1 MILKQYLLTPGP
13 TPVPERVMLAMAR
26 PIVHHRQPAFTAIFN
41 EAAEGLKWIFQTQ
54 QPVLML
60 AGSGTLA
67 MEAAIVN
74 TMRRGEKAL
83 VVVGGKFGERWRNIC
98 KAYGIETVNLDVEW
112 GQAIDPQRVKDALD
126 RDDKITAVFSQ
137 ANESSTG
144 VRHPVDELARITAAR
159 GNVINIVDAVSA
171 LGAFD
176 LPMDRAG
183 FDVVVTGSQKALM
196 LPPGQA
202 YIALSE
208 KAWARTQREASAD
221 DLPRFYADLRREKKA
236 QAGGETAYT
245 PAVTLTVGLVEAL
258 RMLKEEGLSNVF
270 ARHLRLAEATR
281 ASVQALG
288 CELYA
293 PTAPS
298 PTVTSV
304 WGPKLA
310 DGSRLDTGKLVKQL
324 RDRYGVAITG
334 GQDAVKGK
342 IFRVAHLGYFGPFD
356 ILTSVT
362 ATEMALADLGVP
374 ITRGAGTAAAEA
386 ILAEGTK

>member
-1 MILKQYLLTPGP
+1 MLKQYLLTPGP

-26 PIVHHRQPAFTAIFN
+26 PIVHHRMPAFTAIFN
-41 EAAEGLKWIFQTQ
+41 EAAEGLKWIFQTK
-54 QPVLML
+54 QPVLQL
-60 AGSGTLA
+60 AGSGTLG

-74 TMRRGEKAL
+74 TMKRGDKAL
-83 VVVGGKFGERWRNIC
+83 CVVGGKFGERWRNIC
-98 KAYGIETVNLDVEW
+98 KAFGIETVNLDVEW
-112 GQAIDPQRVKDALD
+112 GQAIDPARVKQALD
-126 RDDKITAVFSQ
+126 ADDKITAVFSQ

-144 VRHPVDELARITAAR
+144 VRHPVEELAKITAGR
-159 GNVINIVDAVSA
+159 ERIINVVDAVSA

-176 LPMDRAG
+176 LPMDKAG

-208 KAWARTQREASAD
+208 KAWARAESAD
-221 DLPRFYADLRREKKA
+221 LPKFYADLKREKKA

-245 PAVTLTVGLVEAL
+245 PAVTLTIGLVEAL
-258 RMLKEEGLSNVF
+258 RMLKEEGLENIF
-270 ARHLRLAEATR
+270 ARHDKLARATR
-281 ASVQALG
+281 AACEAMG
-288 CELYA
+288 CKLFA
-293 PTAPS
+293 PNAPS

-304 WGPKLA
+304 YGP
-310 DGSRLDTGKLVKQL
+310 GGLDTGKLVKQL
-324 RDRYGVAITG
+324 RDKYGVSITG

-362 ATEMALADLGVP
+362 ACEMALADLGVAV
-374 ITRGAGTAAAEA
+374 TRGAGTAAAEA
-386 ILAEGTK
+386 ILQAGATK

>member
-1 MILKQYLLTPGP
+1 MPLKQYLLTPGP

-26 PIVHHRQPAFTAIFN
+26 PIIHHRMTAFTVLFN

-74 TMRRGEKAL
+74 TMKRGDKAL
-83 VVVGGKFGERWRNIC
+83 IVVGGKFGERWRNIC
-98 KAYGIETVNLDVEW
+98 KAHGLESVNLDVAW
-112 GQAIDPQRVKDALD
+112 GSAVDPRAVKDALD
-126 RDDKITAVFSQ
+126 QDDKITAVFSQ

-144 VRHPVDELARITAAR
+144 VRHPVEEIAKITAGR
-159 GNVINIVDAVSA
+159 ERVINVVDAVSA

-176 LPMDRAG
+176 LPMDAAG
-183 FDVVVTGSQKALM
+183 FDVMVTGSQKALM

-202 YIALSE
+202 YIALSD
-208 KAWARTQREASAD
+208 KAWARTETA
-221 DLPRFYADLRREKKA
+221 DLPRFYSDLKREKKA

-245 PAVTLTVGLVEAL
+245 PAVTLTIGLVEAL
-258 RMLKEEGLSNVF
+258 RMLKEEGLHEVF
-270 ARHLRLAEATR
+270 ARHTLLAKATR
-281 ASVQALG
+281 AAVQALG

-293 PTAPS
+293 PNAPS

-310 DGSRLDTGKLVKQL
+310 DGTHLKQL
-324 RDRYGVAITG
+324 RDQYGVSITG

-362 ATEMALADLGVP
+362 ATEMALSDLGVP
-374 ITRGAGTAAAEA
+374 IARGAGTAAAEA
-386 ILAEGTK
+386 ILAVGAPTK

>member
-1 MILKQYLLTPGP
+1 MLKQYLLTPGP

-26 PIVHHRQPAFTAIFN
+26 PIIHHRMPAFTAVFN
-41 EAAEGLKWIFQTQ
+41 EAAEGLKWIFQTA

-74 TMRRGEKAL
+74 TMKRGDKAL

-98 KAYGIETVNLDVEW
+98 KAYGVEVVSLDVEW
-112 GQAIDPQRVKDALD
+112 GRAVDPDAVARALD
-126 RDDKITAVFSQ
+126 ADDKITAVFSQ

-144 VRHPVDELARITAAR
+144 VRHPVEAIAKITSGR
-159 GNVINIVDAVSA
+159 ERVVNIVDAVSA

-176 LPMDRAG
+176 LPMDKAG
-183 FDVVVTGSQKALM
+183 FDVMVTGSQKALM

-202 YIALSE
+202 YITLSD
-208 KAWARTQREASAD
+208 KAWARTETA
-221 DLPRFYADLRREKKA
+221 DLPRFYADLKREKKA

-245 PAVTLTVGLVEAL
+245 PAVTLTIGLVEAL
-258 RMLKEEGLSNVF
+258 RMLKEEGLQQVF
-270 ARHLRLAEATR
+270 ARHLKLAEATR
-281 ASVQALG
+281 AAVEALG
-288 CELYA
+288 CKLFA

-304 WGPKLA
+304 WGPMK
-310 DGSRLDTGKLVKQL
+310 DNERIDTGKIVRQL
-324 RDRYGVAITG
+324 RDKYGVSITG

-356 ILTSVT
+356 ILTSV
-362 ATEMALADLGVP
+362 AALEMALSDLGVP
-374 ITRGAGTAAAEA
+374 ITRGAGTAAAEIVLEA
-386 ILAEGTK
+386 GAPSK

>member
-1 MILKQYLLTPGP
+1 MLKQYLLTPGP

-26 PIVHHRQPAFTAIFN
+26 PIVHHRMPAFVEIFK
-41 EAAEGLKWIFQTQ
+41 EAAAGLQWIFQTQ

-67 MEAAIVN
+67 MEAAVVN
-74 TMRRGEKAL
+74 TMKRGDKAL
-83 VVVGGKFGERWRNIC
+83 CVVGGKFGERWRNIC
-98 KAYGIETVNLDVEW
+98 KAFGIETVNLDVEW
-112 GQAIDPQRVKDALD
+112 GQAIDPQAVKAALD
-126 RDDKITAVFSQ
+126 ADDKITAVFSQ

-144 VRHPVDELARITAAR
+144 VRHPVEEIAKITASR
-159 GNVINIVDAVSA
+159 DRVVNVVDAVSA

-176 LPMDRAG
+176 LPMDKAG
-183 FDVVVTGSQKALM
+183 FDVLITGSQKALM

-208 KAWARTQREASAD
+208 KAWKRTETA
-221 DLPRFYADLRREKKA
+221 DLPRFYADLKRERKA

-258 RMLKEEGLSNVF
+258 RMLKEEGLPEVF
-270 ARHLRLAEATR
+270 ARHAKLAEATR
-281 ASVQALG
+281 AAALALG
-288 CELYA
+288 CKLYA

-304 WGPKLA
+304 WGP
-310 DGSRLDTGKLVKQL
+310 DGLDTGKLVKQL
-324 RDRYGVAITG
+324 RDKYGVSLTG

-362 ATEMALADLGVP
+362 ALEMALGDLGVK

-386 ILAEGTK
+386 VLAAGPAK

>member
-1 MILKQYLLTPGP
+1 MLKQYLLTPGP

-26 PIVHHRQPAFTAIFN
+26 PIIHHRMPAFTQVFN
-41 EAAEGLKWIFQTQ
+41 EAAEGLKWIFQTK
-54 QPVLML
+54 QPVLQL
-60 AGSGTLA
+60 AGSGTLG

-74 TMRRGEKAL
+74 TMKRGEKAL
-83 VVVGGKFGERWRNIC
+83 CVVGGKFGERWRNIC
-98 KAYGIETVNLDVEW
+98 KAHGLEFVEIAVEW
-112 GQAIDPQRVKDALD
+112 GHAVDPQQVKEALD

-144 VRHPVDELARITAAR
+144 VRHPVEEIAKLTASR
-159 GNVINIVDAVSA
+159 ERVINVVDAVSA

-176 LPMDRAG
+176 LPMDAAG

-208 KAWARTQREASAD
+208 KAWKRAETS
-221 DLPRFYADLRREKKA
+221 DLPKFYADLKRERKA

-245 PAVTLTVGLVEAL
+245 PAVTLTIGLVEAL
-258 RMLKEEGLSNVF
+258 RMIKEEGLQECF
-270 ARHLRLAEATR
+270 ARHARLAKATR
-281 ASVQALG
+281 AAVEALG
-288 CELYA
+288 CKLFA

-298 PTVTSV
+298 PTVTAV
-304 WGPKLA
+304 WGP
-310 DGSRLDTGKLVKQL
+310 GGLDTGKLVKQL
-324 RDRYGVAITG
+324 RDKYGVSITG

-356 ILTSVT
+356 ILTSCS
-362 ATEMALADLGVP
+362 AIEMALSDLGVA

-386 ILAEGTK
+386 VLEAGPAQK